1 MKYRKLLVILAFA
14 FAAPIAQAGL
24 MVNFADL
31 ANGNTATSNGT
42 GATGEAGHQPY
53 EYTWGTVVLTVRGW
67 ETNGASADTE
77 SYAYLDKTSGGRVGG
92 MGVCTT
98 LTLTGNQC
106 NPGSD
111 DNVSLG
117 EYLTLSFNQDVYL
130 KNLAFNNNHD
140 GGFVDSNI
148 FIGGTLTAMNNGFG
162 PTTIDSGWT
171 LAAGEIFT
179 LAYNDDGRTGSSNH
193 FYLESLSFVPEPSV
207 LALLGLGLVGIGF
220 ARRRRS

>member
-77 SYAYLDKTSGGRVGG
+77 SYAYLDSTSGGRVGG

-98 LTLTGNQC
+98 LSGTQC
-106 NPGSD
+106 SPSSD
-111 DNVSLG
+111 DNVSPG
-117 EYLTLSFNQDVYL
+117 EYLTLSFNDDVYL
-130 KNLAFNNNHD
+130 ENLAFNNNHD
-140 GGFVDSNI
+140 GGFASSSVLIDGIST
-148 FIGGTLTAMNNGFG
+148 GMTDGFG

-171 LAAGEIFT
+171 LLAGQILKLEFV
-179 LAYNDDGRTGSSNH
+179 DGGTGASNH
-193 FYLESLSFVPEPSV
+193 FYLESLSVDVPEPSV